1 MYKNLKVIIV
11 FLLLAIWLVGAY
23 VLYNKLA
30 PSLQMDQ
37 LATQSAGESAPE
49 GTEAPKTSAPDF
61 TVYDLEGESHKL
73 SDFQGKPVVL
83 NFWAS
88 GCGPCQMEMPD
99 FQEMFDTYGEDI
111 HFLLVNLTDGIRET
125 VEKAS
130 GFIADKDYTFPVYYD
145 VNQEAAMSYRISG
158 VPVTYFIDAEGY
170 LVAQGNGALNAEVI
184 QTGIDMLLEEP

>member
-11 FLLLAIWLVGAY
+11 FLLLAILLVGAY

-30 PSLQMDQ
+30 PSLQMNQ
-37 LATQSAGESAPE
+37 LATQSAGESTPD
-49 GTEAPKTSAPDF
+49 GTEEPKTPAPDF
-61 TVYDLEGESHKL
+61 TVYDLEGEAHKL

-88 GCGPCQMEMPD
+88 WCGPCQMEMPD
-99 FQEMFDTYGEDI
+99 FQEKFDTYGEDI

-130 GFIADKDYTFPVYYD
+130 GFISDKGYTFPVYYD
-145 VNQEAAMSYRISG
+145 VNQEAAMNYRISG

-170 LVAQGNGALNAEVI
+170 LVAQGNGALNAEII
-184 QTGIDMLLEEP
+184 QTGIDMLLEEQ